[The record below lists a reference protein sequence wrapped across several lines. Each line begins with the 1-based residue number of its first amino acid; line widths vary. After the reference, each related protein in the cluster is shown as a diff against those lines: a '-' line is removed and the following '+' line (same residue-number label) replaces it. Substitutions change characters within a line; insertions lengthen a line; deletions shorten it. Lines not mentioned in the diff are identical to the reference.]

1 VEVGGEEAMCGRE
14 MALAEKAVGSNTGV
28 GQQEWI
34 PGTSI
39 DVDCRSWTDAIEIR
53 GRPSGSFAP

>member
-1 VEVGGEEAMCGRE
+1 VAVRWFGPKKLSEAILG
-14 MALAEKAVGSNTGV
+14 LGVVWAVTV